1 MDREVLEYDVCEK
14 GGIEIT
20 PVRVAEKKKKGFE
33 EAATEYK
40 ALPADD
46 FFDALDERIKRRF
59 NA

>member
-1 MDREVLEYDVCEK
+1 MDREVLEYEVCEK
-14 GGIEIT
+14 GRIAIK

-33 EAATEYK
+33 EAVTEYK
-40 ALPADD
+40 AVSADA

>member
-14 GGIEIT
+14 DGIEIK

-33 EAATEYK
+33 ETDTEYK
-40 ALPADD
+40 AVSVDD